1 MGGGWRNYVGCVF
14 VEKNSHYLNILI
26 INLLKYIH
34 FGSLGCFYVEFL
46 YYLCTNIVY

>member
-34 FGSLGCFYVEFL
+34 FGLFRYSMLQFYTIFAR
-46 YYLCTNIVY
+46 I